1 MPKDDMAED
10 PSPDTD
16 PPADPEPTD
25 PAVERPWRPG
35 PAPASAPDAAP
46 EPNAEPDRP
55 PDAPADP
62 EAERPSPEEGPAD
75 GTASER
81 AGQEP
86 PAETT
91 GQEPP
96 AETTGQEPPAE
107 APAEEAPTS
116 PESGPRPDADD
127 EQGPSEDGSRPGDG
141 PAAEDPPRDASG
153 DDGPL
158 PDAPDSGAAPSPAP
172 NDDVPRTGKV
182 DDPPAVPSS
191 APEAGPSA
199 SDVEEVER
207 DPEGT
212 STAAPPPDAPDR
224 PAPGDAPL
232 PDGAD
237 ADETPP
243 DSSPPPAEEDDRS
256 PTDAVPPPDASTEGP
271 DAADAS
277 RPEDAP
283 EQIEVEGPGEA
294 DGDAPDREAARE
306 EGKQINEEAFADDAD
321 ERSWSDRLDETN
333 DGPDAD
339 RARAPDR
346 DDFYTDQR
354 RGVRGAEQIEEELQD
369 FVYEVNDGTA
379 DTDWTPS
386 KVEARKT
393 ATMFAILVSKVAEDM
408 SYQRMPGDE
417 FWDPRKIMRRQID
430 NRPLRHCKMDYTKR
444 RLALLV
450 DTSPSCRDEAV
461 FYSKIASGAMLR
473 DDIDIFLCPNGR
485 IDARFDPEPMRFV
498 DDDRGADWAL
508 DGRTVLYF
516 TDWDGADEIVTHSR
530 ACNLYW
536 FDNCPPADYWESPRD
551 RRQRVRLQYRGRH
564 FHCPDPDAFQRL
576 ARKIRP

>member
-1 MPKDDMAED
+1 MTED
-10 PSPDTD
+10 PPPNPDAPD
-16 PPADPEPTD
+16 EQAPTD
-25 PAVERPWRPG
+25 PAVERAWRPG
-35 PAPASAPDAAP
+35 AAPASTSDAAPDAPP
-46 EPNAEPDRP
+46 EADAEPDRP
-55 PDAPADP
+55 PGAPSGP
-62 EAERPSPEEGPAD
+62 EAERPSPEEDPTD

-81 AGQEP
+81 
-86 PAETT
+86 
-91 GQEPP
+91 
-96 AETTGQEPPAE
+96 TGQEPPAE
-107 APAEEAPTS
+107 ASAEEAPTP
-116 PESGPRPDADD
+116 PERGHRPDA
-127 EQGPSEDGSRPGDG
+127 EDGSRPSDE
-141 PAAEDPPRDASG
+141 PVADDPPRDASAPEE
-153 DDGPL
+153 GPDPSTSAAPPS
-158 PDAPDSGAAPSPAP
+158 PDAFPSTTSSAPAP
-172 NDDVPRTGKV
+172 NDDVPRTGEA
-182 DDPPAVPSS
+182 DDPPAVSSS

-199 SDVEEVER
+199 SGVEEVEG
-207 DPEGT
+207 DPEGA
-212 STAAPPPDAPDR
+212 SPAAPPP
-224 PAPGDAPL
+224 DAPL

-237 ADETPP
+237 ADETPL

-256 PTDAVPPPDASTEGP
+256 PTDAGPPPDSSAEGP

-277 RPEDAP
+277 RPEDAH
-283 EQIEVEGPGEA
+283 ERIEVEDPEEA

-321 ERSWSDRLDETN
+321 ERSWSDRLDKTS
-333 DGPDAD
+333 DRSDAD

-354 RGVRGAEQIEEELQD
+354 RGVRGAEQIEEEIQD
-369 FVYEVNDGTA
+369 FVYEANDGPA

-393 ATMFAILVSKVAEDM
+393 AAMFAILVSKVAEDM
-408 SYQRMPGDE
+408 SYQRKPGDE

>member
-1 MPKDDMAED
+1 MTED
-10 PSPDTD
+10 PPPNPDAPD
-16 PPADPEPTD
+16 EQAPTD

-35 PAPASAPDAAP
+35 AAPASTSDATPDAPP
-46 EPNAEPDRP
+46 ESDAESDRP
-55 PDAPADP
+55 PDAPSGP
-62 EAERPSPEEGPAD
+62 EAEWPFSAEGPTD

-81 AGQEP
+81 TEQG
-86 PAETT
+86 
-91 GQEPP
+91 
-96 AETTGQEPPAE
+96 PPAE
-107 APAEEAPTS
+107 APGEEAPTP
-116 PESGPRPDADD
+116 PESGHRPDAED
-127 EQGPSEDGSRPGDG
+127 ESRPSDES
-141 PAAEDPPRDASG
+141 AADDPPRDASAP
-153 DDGPL
+153 DEGPDPSTSAASPS
-158 PDAPDSGAAPSPAP
+158 PDASPSTTSSVPAP
-172 NDDVPRTGKV
+172 NDDAPRTGEA
-182 DDPPAVPSS
+182 DDPPAVSS
-191 APEAGPSA
+191 TAPEAGPSA
-199 SDVEEVER
+199 SDVEEGE
-207 DPEGT
+207 
-212 STAAPPPDAPDR
+212 
-224 PAPGDAPL
+224 
-232 PDGAD
+232 
-237 ADETPP
+237 
-243 DSSPPPAEEDDRS
+243 
-256 PTDAVPPPDASTEGP
+256 
-271 DAADAS
+271 
-277 RPEDAP
+277 
-283 EQIEVEGPGEA
+283 EA
-294 DGDAPDREAARE
+294 DGDAPDRAAARE
-306 EGKQINEEAFADDAD
+306 EGKQINEEAFADDVD
-321 ERSWSDRLDETN
+321 ERSWTDRLDETN
-333 DGPDAD
+333 DRPDAD
-339 RARAPDR
+339 RARDPDR

-386 KVEARKT
+386 KVEARRT
-393 ATMFAILVSKVAEDM
+393 ATMFAILVGKVAEDM
-408 SYQRMPGDE
+408 SYQRTPGDE

-564 FHCPDPDAFQRL
+564 FHCSDPDAFRRL

>member
-1 MPKDDMAED
+1 MAED

-16 PPADPEPTD
+16 APADPEPPD
-25 PAVERPWRPG
+25 PAVERPWRP
-35 PAPASAPDAAP
+35 ASAPDAAP
-46 EPNAEPDRP
+46 ERDADPDRS
-55 PDAPADP
+55 PDAPSGP
-62 EAERPSPEEGPAD
+62 EAERPSPEADPAD
-75 GTASER
+75 ETASDA

-86 PAETT
+86 PAETPLE
-91 GQEPP
+91 EPP
-96 AETTGQEPPAE
+96 TP
-107 APAEEAPTS
+107 
-116 PESGPRPDADD
+116 PESGHRPDAED
-127 EQGPSEDGSRPGDG
+127 ESRPSDE
-141 PAAEDPPRDASG
+141 PAADDPFRDAS
-153 DDGPL
+153 
-158 PDAPDSGAAPSPAP
+158 APDKGPDPSTSAAPSSPDASPSTTSSAPAP
-172 NDDVPRTGKV
+172 NDDAPRTGEA

-199 SDVEEVER
+199 SDVEEVEGN
-207 DPEGT
+207 PE
-212 STAAPPPDAPDR
+212 SAPDR
-224 PAPGDAPL
+224 PASGDAP
-232 PDGAD
+232 PSDGAD
-237 ADETPP
+237 ADEAPP

-256 PTDAVPPPDASTEGP
+256 PTDAGPPPDSSVELP

-283 EQIEVEGPGEA
+283 ERIEVEGSQEA
-294 DGDAPDREAARE
+294 DGDAPDRKAARE

-321 ERSWSDRLDETN
+321 ERSWTDRLDETN
-333 DGPDAD
+333 DRPDAD
-339 RARAPDR
+339 RAPDR

-386 KVEARKT
+386 QVEARKT
-393 ATMFAILVSKVAEDM
+393 ATMFAILVGKVAEDM

-564 FHCPDPDAFQRL
+564 FHCPDPDAFRRL

>member
-1 MPKDDMAED
+1 MAED
-10 PSPDTD
+10 PPPNPDAPD
-16 PPADPEPTD
+16 EQAPTD
-25 PAVERPWRPG
+25 PAVERAWRPG
-35 PAPASAPDAAP
+35 AAPASAPDAAP
-46 EPNAEPDRP
+46 DAPPEADAEPDRS
-55 PDAPADP
+55 PDAPSGL

-81 AGQEP
+81 
-86 PAETT
+86 T

-96 AETTGQEPPAE
+96 AETTEQEPPAE
-107 APAEEAPTS
+107 ASAEEAPTP
-116 PESGPRPDADD
+116 PESGPRPDAEDD
-127 EQGPSEDGSRPGDG
+127 QGPSEDGSRPGDE
-141 PAAEDPPRDASG
+141 PADDDPPRDASG
-153 DDGPL
+153 ADDGPL
-158 PDAPDSGAAPSPAP
+158 PDAPDPDAAPSPAP

-182 DDPPAVPSS
+182 DDPSAVPSS
-191 APEAGPSA
+191 APETGPSA
-199 SDVEEVER
+199 SGVEEMEA

-212 STAAPPPDAPDR
+212 STAAPPPAAPDR
-224 PAPGDAPL
+224 SASGDAPL

-243 DSSPPPAEEDDRS
+243 DSSPPPGEEDDRS
-256 PTDAVPPPDASTEGP
+256 PTDAGPPPDASTEGP

-283 EQIEVEGPGEA
+283 EQIEVEDPGEA

-321 ERSWSDRLDETN
+321 ERSWSDRLDKT
-333 DGPDAD
+333 DDRPDAD

-369 FVYEVNDGTA
+369 FVYEANDGPA

-393 ATMFAILVSKVAEDM
+393 AAMFAILVSKVAEDM
-408 SYQRMPGDE
+408 SYQRKPGDE

-564 FHCPDPDAFQRL
+564 FHCPDPDAFHRL